1 MSVNERNDYQ
11 FIPPHSEG
19 NHLMNMQLAAFFCY
33 ENSTDGG
40 VTVLLNINETFNEWH
55 KLR

>member
-33 ENSTDGG
+33 E
-40 VTVLLNINETFNEWH
+40 TVLTEV
-55 KLR
+55 